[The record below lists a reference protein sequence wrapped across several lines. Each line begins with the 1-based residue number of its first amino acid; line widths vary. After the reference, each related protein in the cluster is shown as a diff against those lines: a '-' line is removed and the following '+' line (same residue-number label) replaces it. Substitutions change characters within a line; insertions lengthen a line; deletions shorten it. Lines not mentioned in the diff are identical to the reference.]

1 MSVPTNRDEAREA
14 GATAWRAGG
23 VPLHDIG
30 GHMAEIGIP
39 LELRGSW
46 MAGLEDAMEDDGI
59 DTDPDSD
66 GHGWERAALA
76 RIA

>member
-1 MSVPTNRDEAREA
+1 MNAPTTRDEAREA
-14 GATAWRAGG
+14 GRLAWNTGG
-23 VPLHDIG
+23 VPLHDIT
-30 GHMAEIGIP
+30 GHMVAIGIP
-39 LELRGSW
+39 QDLRGSW
-46 MAGLEDAMEDDGI
+46 MAGLESAMEDDGI